1 LNYIVN
7 GLSQVAVEDRK
18 VGVND
23 QEINYFTSKAIFSTL
38 TNVDF
43 DPERFV
49 DIVNEAVEKWD
60 ALKEKVEAAGGN
72 IDFGDGSSTF
82 KPESTTAALV
92 SHGEKVGILSDADIL
107 SLRELL
113 IYGIRGMAAYADHA
127 AILGKEDDSVYA
139 FMQ

>member
-49 DIVNEAVEKWD
+49 DIVNEAVEK
-60 ALKEKVEAAGGN
+60 
-72 IDFGDGSSTF
+72 
-82 KPESTTAALV
+82 
-92 SHGEKVGILSDADIL
+92 
-107 SLRELL
+107 
-113 IYGIRGMAAYADHA
+113 
-127 AILGKEDDSVYA
+127 
-139 FMQ
+139 